1 MTGGESRGEVSEEQ
15 QSYSDS
21 LSEDELRPRR
31 LYFEDYRMAYDL
43 LRPEKHKH
51 SSLRRYHPCQGQL
64 ALNRRMHSLP
74 FMRILGKFGYRL
86 AHEGIT
92 PVMQRGSYSSQC
104 SPLPPEVDAKYAV

>member
-1 MTGGESRGEVSEEQ
+1 MKHLKSSSHIQT
-15 QSYSDS
+15 

-31 LYFEDYRMAYDL
+31 LYFEDYRMAYGL

-51 SSLRRYHPCQGQL
+51 SSLRRYHPYQGQL

-74 FMRILGKFGYRL
+74 FMRILGKLGYRL
-86 AHEGIT
+86 AHDGIT
-92 PVMQRGSYSSQC
+92 PVMQRESYSSQC